1 MTIDAKCADVKE
13 VDENKKLN
21 GSIDAEEVKETTAS
35 FEIYADGPPL
45 ITDSIG
51 PFRIP
56 IVSDH
61 WPGLRVIQDI
71 DFCQTGACTIMQD
84 EKKRA
89 EGLQV
94 VRKRSTQAKGP
105 DLKPYFG
112 ATSDLAP
119 EKTVRCSRCY
129 HTHFNVQSDVI
140 KCACCETFIWCG
152 DAKVAEE
159 LKLLGSSPNAKE
171 CYATSRF

>member
-1 MTIDAKCADVKE
+1 MHHYARW
-13 VDENKKLN
+13 
-21 GSIDAEEVKETTAS
+21 EE
-35 FEIYADGPPL
+35 P
-45 ITDSIG
+45 
-51 PFRIP
+51 
-56 IVSDH
+56 
-61 WPGLRVIQDI
+61 
-71 DFCQTGACTIMQD
+71 
-84 EKKRA
+84 RA

-129 HTHFNVQSDVI
+129 HTHFNVRSDVI
-140 KCACCETFIWCG
+140 QCACCETFIWCG

-159 LKLLGSSPNAKE
+159 LKLLGSSPDAKSVTPQVDFD
-171 CYATSRF
+171 AKFH